1 MKSSGRNTK
10 AGDKMLTDYLEF
22 IGTFAFGAVF
32 GFIVAYV
39 YFKNGDKNND

>member
-1 MKSSGRNTK
+1 
-10 AGDKMLTDYLEF
+10 MLTDYLEF

-39 YFKNGDKNND
+39 RFGGGKKND